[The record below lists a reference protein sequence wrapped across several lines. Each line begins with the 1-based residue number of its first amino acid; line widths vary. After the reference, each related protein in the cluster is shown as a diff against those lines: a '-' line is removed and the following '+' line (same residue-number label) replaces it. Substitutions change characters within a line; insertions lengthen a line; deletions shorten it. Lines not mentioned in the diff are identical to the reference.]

1 MSLWLPR
8 SPPSLFIR
16 TCSRYPPLSNARIIA
31 LVVSARASP
40 SGLDRLALY
49 NHSRRFQSTTPSN
62 PPEPSRSA
70 STSASSGSEVSATA
84 ESKPTPPAPKE
95 PTDQAPLLTRV
106 WKKVKHEAQHYWHGS
121 KLLVSEVRI
130 SARLQWKILQGDSLT
145 RRERR
150 QLKRTTQDLLR
161 LIPFAVF
168 VIVPFMEFL
177 LPVALKLFP
186 NMLPSTF
193 EDKFAAVG
201 PVSRLN
207 ECKAYS
213 SNLRKRNSGNFSGS
227 DLTWRSSCKR
237 HFASRA

>member
-1 MSLWLPR
+1 M
-8 SPPSLFIR
+8 
-16 TCSRYPPLSNARIIA
+16 T
-31 LVVSARASP
+31 RA
-40 SGLDRLALY
+40 
-49 NHSRRFQSTTPSN
+49 
-62 PPEPSRSA
+62 
-70 STSASSGSEVSATA
+70 
-84 ESKPTPPAPKE
+84 
-95 PTDQAPLLTRV
+95 

-193 EDKFAAVG
+193 EDKFAAVSF
-201 PVSRLN
+201 PIIVRLIVIKRIHSSR
-207 ECKAYS
+207 C
-213 SNLRKRNSGNFSGS
+213 RRRNSE
-227 DLTWRSSCKR
+227 SC
-237 HFASRA
+237 SELG